1 MALQTDEQDE
11 LVELVEEQSNVI
23 REMAITQNALL
34 SLLIERGHFGNDE
47 LEAARNEISKA
58 LEESD

>member
-34 SLLIERGHFGNDE
+34 SILINKGFITNEELDE
-47 LEAARNEISKA
+47 ARNEISKA
-58 LEESD
+58 LEEGE